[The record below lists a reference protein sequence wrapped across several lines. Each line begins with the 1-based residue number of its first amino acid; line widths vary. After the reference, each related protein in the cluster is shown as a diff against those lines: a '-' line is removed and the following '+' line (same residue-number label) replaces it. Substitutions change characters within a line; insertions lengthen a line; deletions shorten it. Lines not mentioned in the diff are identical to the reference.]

1 MDEPNMEADGVQQQ
15 RQAKKEKTWKAYPP
29 ETYRDTIAEL
39 VHFSSKTVNSNAA
52 LVGVRLAADDV
63 LDAPYVSAR
72 TLMARKVSL
81 SLDYGKGGAAVAGI
95 CKQVNAVVRNNSFAE
110 AASPEERAAIEHAMT
125 EACSS
130 AFSVGVGHVDHRLR
144 QILIPKE
151 GAEGGYV
158 SMTPI
163 TAGGVCELLFEKDHG
178 LVSCHN
184 AAYEKEKKS
193 VGTPENKEEKP
204 AAPPENDEG
213 AGNDPSIKMRK
224 LRQAQFGIGGS
235 NPQNVGGLVRAMQ
248 RPLFVDAP
256 RSADDLRT
264 AFSLYY
270 KGISLDFS
278 SPGPLRQALFA
289 YVDFRRRHE
298 LDSEKPS
305 SMTKRTDLKRRD
317 KEENLIKD
325 IADIV
330 LQRADEAREMLRDY
344 AGMLPQE
351 QNPETGTEALVSPE
365 LKPAAMRGL
374 LDPALRDGTWP
385 RNMAWLVIDGM
396 GRASRANGNRML
408 VLDVTA
414 TATVAGLLEE
424 AFR

>member
-1 MDEPNMEADGVQQQ
+1 MDEPNMEAGGVQQE
-15 RQAKKEKTWKAYPP
+15 RQAKNEKPWKAYPP
-29 ETYRDTIAEL
+29 EIYRDTIAEL

-52 LVGVRLAADDV
+52 LAGVRLASDDA

-72 TLMARKVSL
+72 TLMARGASL
-81 SLDYGKGGAAVAGI
+81 SLDYGKNAAIAGI
-95 CKQVNAVVRNNSFAE
+95 CKQVNAVVRNNPFAE
-110 AASPEERAAIEHAMT
+110 AASPEERLAIESAMT

-130 AFSVGVGHVDHRLR
+130 AFSVGVEYVDHRLR

-151 GAEGGYV
+151 SSEGGYV

-163 TAGGVCELLFEKDHG
+163 TAAGVCELLFEKDSG
-178 LVSCHN
+178 LVPRHN
-184 AAYEKEKKS
+184 IECKEEGKRTGK
-193 VGTPENKEEKP
+193 PENGEE
-204 AAPPENDEG
+204 
-213 AGNDPSIKMRK
+213 AGNAPRMKMRK

-235 NPQNVGGLVRAMQ
+235 NTQNIGSLVRVMQ

-264 AFSLYY
+264 AFSLHY

-278 SPGPLRQALFA
+278 SSGPLRQSLLA
-289 YVDFRRRHE
+289 YVDFRRRYE
-298 LDSEKPS
+298 LDNGEPS
-305 SMTKRTDLKRRD
+305 AMPGRTALKAR
-317 KEENLIKD
+317 EEEEALLKD
-325 IADIV
+325 IAVAV

-351 QNPETGTEALVSPE
+351 RNPETGDAALVSPE
-365 LKPAAMRGL
+365 LRPIAMRGL
-374 LDPALRDGTWP
+374 LDPALRDSTWP
-385 RNMAWLVIDGM
+385 RDMAWLVIGGM
-396 GRASRANGNRML
+396 ERASYINGNRML

-414 TATVAGLLEE
+414 TATAAGFLEE

>member
-15 RQAKKEKTWKAYPP
+15 RQAKKEKPWKAYPP

-72 TLMARKVSL
+72 TLMARNVSL

-193 VGTPENKEEKP
+193 VGNPENKEEKP

-213 AGNDPSIKMRK
+213 AGNGPSIKMRK

-235 NPQNVGGLVRAMQ
+235 NPQNVGGLVRAIMQ

-256 RSADDLRT
+256 RSAGDLRT

-278 SPGPLRQALFA
+278 SPGLLRQALFA
-289 YVDFRRRHE
+289 YVDFRRRYG
-298 LDSEKPS
+298 LDDGPA
-305 SMTKRTDLKRRD
+305 MPRRTSLKAR
-317 KEENLIKD
+317 EEEEVLLKD
-325 IADIV
+325 IADIA
-330 LQRADEAREMLRDY
+330 LRRADEAREMLRDY
-344 AGMLPQE
+344 ADMLPQE

-365 LKPAAMRGL
+365 LKPVAMRGL

-414 TATVAGLLEE
+414 TATVAGLLEK

>member
-1 MDEPNMEADGVQQQ
+1 MDEPNMEAGGVQQE
-15 RQAKKEKTWKAYPP
+15 RQAKNEKPWKAYPP

-52 LVGVRLAADDV
+52 LAGVRLASDDA

-72 TLMARKVSL
+72 TLMARGVSL

-95 CKQVNAVVRNNSFAE
+95 CKQVNAVVRGNPFAE
-110 AASPEERAAIEHAMT
+110 AASPEERAAIENAMT

-130 AFSVGVGHVDHRLR
+130 AFSVGVEHVDHRLR

-151 GAEGGYV
+151 GSEGGYV

-163 TAGGVCELLFEKDHG
+163 TAGGVCELLFERDNG
-178 LVSCHN
+178 LVPHHN
-184 AAYEKEKKS
+184 AACEEEGRRAGKPEGYENGGS
-193 VGTPENKEEKP
+193 VPRM
-204 AAPPENDEG
+204 
-213 AGNDPSIKMRK
+213 KMRK

-256 RSADDLRT
+256 RSADDLRA

-278 SPGPLRQALFA
+278 SSGPLRQALLA
-289 YVDFRRRHE
+289 YADFRRRHE
-298 LDSEKPS
+298 LDNEEPS
-305 SMTKRTDLKRRD
+305 VMPKQTDLKTR
-317 KEENLIKD
+317 EEEEALLKD
-325 IADIV
+325 IAAAV

-351 QNPETGTEALVSPE
+351 RNPERGDVALVSPK
-365 LKPAAMRGL
+365 LKPIAMRAL
-374 LDPALRDGTWP
+374 LDPSLRDGTWP
-385 RNMAWLVIDGM
+385 RDMAWLVIGGM
-396 GRASRANGNRML
+396 ERASYINGNRML

>member
-1 MDEPNMEADGVQQQ
+1 MDEANMEADGVQQQ
-15 RQAKKEKTWKAYPP
+15 RQAKKEKPWKAYPP

-72 TLMARKVSL
+72 TLMARNVSL

-193 VGTPENKEEKP
+193 VGNPENKEEKP

-213 AGNDPSIKMRK
+213 AGNGPSMKMRK

-278 SPGPLRQALFA
+278 SPGLLRQALFA
-289 YVDFRRRHE
+289 YVDFRRRYG
-298 LDSEKPS
+298 LDDGKA
-305 SMTKRTDLKRRD
+305 R
-317 KEENLIKD
+317 EEEEVLLKD
-325 IADIV
+325 IADIA
-330 LQRADEAREMLRDY
+330 LRRADEAREMLRDY
-344 AGMLPQE
+344 ADMLPQE

-365 LKPAAMRGL
+365 LKPVAMRGL

-414 TATVAGLLEE
+414 TATVAGLLEK

>member
-15 RQAKKEKTWKAYPP
+15 RQAKKEKPWKAYPP

-72 TLMARKVSL
+72 TLMARNVSL

-193 VGTPENKEEKP
+193 VGNPENKEEKP

-213 AGNDPSIKMRK
+213 AGNGPSMKMRK

-278 SPGPLRQALFA
+278 SPGLLRQALFA
-289 YVDFRRRHE
+289 YVDFRRRYG
-298 LDSEKPS
+298 LDDGPA
-305 SMTKRTDLKRRD
+305 MPRRTSLKAR
-317 KEENLIKD
+317 EEEEVLLKD
-325 IADIV
+325 IADIA
-330 LQRADEAREMLRDY
+330 LRRADEAREMLRDY
-344 AGMLPQE
+344 ADMLPQE

-365 LKPAAMRGL
+365 LKPVAMRGL

-414 TATVAGLLEE
+414 TATVAGLLEK